1 MTARLSIEGPDDVI
15 RALQAYGKKA
25 EAEIAKAVAATA
37 LMVDTDIKK
46 RIQRGPKTGRVY
58 RRGRGQNLSAT
69 HQASAPGQAPAT
81 DSGTLASSISF
92 RMVNP
97 LAAEIE
103 SRLDYATYLEF
114 GTQHIAPRPAW
125 VPAVEA
131 ARPDFAK
138 RVAEAIRR
146 AAT

>member
-1 MTARLSIEGPDDVI
+1 MTGLTIVGTEDVAK
-15 RALQAYGKKA
+15 ALQAYGKKA

-37 LMVDTDIKK
+37 LMVNTDIKK
-46 RIQRGPKTGRVY
+46 RIKRGAKTGRVY
-58 RRGRGQNLSAT
+58 RRGTVT

-81 DSGTLASSISF
+81 DNGTLASSITFKQVS
-92 RMVNP
+92 P
-97 LAAEIE
+97 LTAEVE

-114 GTQHIAPRPAW
+114 GTQNIAPRPAW

-146 AAT
+146 AAP